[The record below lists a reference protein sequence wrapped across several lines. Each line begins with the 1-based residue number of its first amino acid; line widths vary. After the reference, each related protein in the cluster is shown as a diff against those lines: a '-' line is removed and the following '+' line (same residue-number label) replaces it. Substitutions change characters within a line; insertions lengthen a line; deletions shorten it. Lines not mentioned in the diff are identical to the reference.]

1 MPTNVI
7 SMVTQLNQFIIV
19 FSFKLKTFIG
29 SRVGSLLTFNSPLAK
44 PLKNK
49 AKPQQSVSLFTC
61 KNNFNNFGWVWWM
74 WWVFVCRLIV
84 SNVEIH
90 VFMTSP
96 FRCLERKRGSFE
108 YYESFNTQ
116 NFPFYVQDI

>member
-1 MPTNVI
+1 
-7 SMVTQLNQFIIV
+7 MVTQLHQFIIV

-29 SRVGSLLTFNSPLAK
+29 SRAGSLLTFHSKLAK

-61 KNNFNNFGWVWWM
+61 KNNNFAWV

-90 VFMTSP
+90 VLHDLTFQMS
-96 FRCLERKRGSFE
+96 
-108 YYESFNTQ
+108 
-116 NFPFYVQDI
+116 

>member
-1 MPTNVI
+1 LFFRGLASGELKVNKLPTRLPMNVFNLKEKTMMNWL
-7 SMVTQLNQFIIV
+7 SCVTIEMT
-19 FSFKLKTFIG
+19 S
-29 SRVGSLLTFNSPLAK
+29 LAK

-61 KNNFNNFGWVWWM
+61 KNNFNNFGWMWWM

-84 SNVEIH
+84 SNEEIH

-96 FRCLERKRGSFE
+96 FNDELVKLR
-108 YYESFNTQ
+108 YH
-116 NFPFYVQDI
+116 